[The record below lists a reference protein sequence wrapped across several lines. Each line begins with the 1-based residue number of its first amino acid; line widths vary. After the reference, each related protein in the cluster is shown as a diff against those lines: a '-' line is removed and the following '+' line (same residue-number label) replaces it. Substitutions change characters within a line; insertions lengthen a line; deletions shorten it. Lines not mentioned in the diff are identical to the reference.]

1 MRSFLKD
8 ESGQAI
14 IEFFLLL
21 LVTIGIATF
30 MKQGLKGITV
40 KFWAFLGKRIAAP
53 CPACSAGEEFNL

>member
-21 LVTIGIATF
+21 LVTIGVVSF
-30 MKQGLKGITV
+30 LKTSLKNLTV
-40 KFWAFLGKRIAAP
+40 KFWAFMGKRISAP
-53 CPACSAGEEFNL
+53 CPTCAPDPEFNL